1 MRSLQEIQRV
11 VKSFPRN
18 PGGLLADD
26 QFSSSVLAPFVRLDG
41 EYHLLFEKRARL
53 IRQPGEISFPG
64 GGFDP
69 ARDGDTRDTAVR
81 ETVEELG
88 VPREAV
94 VAFRRIGTVTAGS
107 SAAVDV
113 YPGLIRVDS
122 LESLRPAPS
131 EVEEVFSVPFRIFA
145 ATEPDRY
152 LIRTEMH
159 SYRIDAVGNRVV
171 TFPAKEL
178 GLPRQY
184 HESWTGRDH
193 EILVYSWKDHRI
205 WGMTARVVRSLVE
218 AYRKEFP
225 A

>member
-1 MRSLQEIQRV
+1 MRSLREIGKI
-11 VKSFPRN
+11 VKAYPRN
-18 PGGLLADD
+18 PGGLLADGE
-26 QFSSSVLAPFVRLDG
+26 FSSSVLAPFIRIDN
-41 EYHLLFEKRARL
+41 EYHLLFEKRARH

-69 ARDGDTRDTAVR
+69 DRDADTRDTAVR

-88 VPREAV
+88 VPRSAV

-113 YPGLIRVDS
+113 YPGVIRIDA
-122 LESLRPAPS
+122 LEKLRPAAS
-131 EVEEVFSVPFRIFA
+131 EVEEIFTVPFNHFA
-145 ATEPDRY
+145 AIEPDRY
-152 LIRTEMH
+152 LIRAEMH
-159 SYRIDAVGNRVV
+159 SYRIDAQGKRVV

-193 EILVYSWKDHRI
+193 QILVYSWKEHRI

-218 AYRKEFP
+218 AYRTLDRK
-225 A
+225 